1 MVDIGGGTTDVAIFQ
16 DGIIRHTAVIPFGG
30 NIITDDIKDG
40 CTIIR
45 KQAEQLK
52 VKFGSALASE
62 NQANDIVVIPG
73 LSGRQPKEISVK
85 NLAHIIQARMEE
97 IIEQVFFE
105 VRNSGFERKL
115 IAGIV
120 VTGGGA
126 QLKHLP
132 QLFEYLTGMD
142 TRIGFPTEHLAS
154 GNEGVSSPMFSTGV
168 GLVLKGFEYSEK
180 YNQRESSVSV
190 VIKKKRPGLLDR
202 ILNVTKEIFE
212 EDERL

>member
-1 MVDIGGGTTDVAIFQ
+1 
-16 DGIIRHTAVIPFGG
+16 
-30 NIITDDIKDG
+30 
-40 CTIIR
+40 
-45 KQAEQLK
+45 
-52 VKFGSALASE
+52 
-62 NQANDIVVIPG
+62 
-73 LSGRQPKEISVK
+73 
-85 NLAHIIQARMEE
+85 
-97 IIEQVFFE
+97 
-105 VRNSGFERKL
+105 L